1 MNNCF
6 FETDNYL
13 LEHIDRIRHI
23 PGVIVQ
29 GRYDVVCP
37 AMSAWDLHRAWPEA
51 RLEII
56 PDAGH
61 SALEKGIVDALV
73 RATDSFR

>member
-1 MNNCF
+1 MVNRGWLD
-6 FETDNYL
+6 EDQL
-13 LEHIDRIRHI
+13 IRDAGKIRHI

-29 GRYDVVCP
+29 GRYDVATPVR
-37 AMSAWDLHRAWPEA
+37 SAWRLSQAWLRA

-61 SALEKGIVDALV
+61 AFDEPGILDALI
-73 RATDSFR
+73 RATDEFA